1 MDKKRKNV
9 RKDEDIEDTTMY
21 GELISSFDNWITM
34 DNQRKRVGHI
44 EKVTEKQDKGK

>member
-1 MDKKRKNV
+1 MDKKRKNA
-9 RKDEDIEDTTMY
+9 RKEDIEDTTMY

-44 EKVTEKQDKGK
+44 EKVTEKQDKRK